1 MPFFNIKLRMIKKII
16 IVFVLLLAFSGHSQE
31 SSSSPYSFYGIGDV
45 RFKGTFENR
54 NMAGMSVLGDSI
66 SLNLSNPAAH
76 PKLRATTFSVGAN
89 NNINAIESNQG
100 SSTASRTTID
110 YFALGLPMG
119 KLAFT
124 FGLMPFSSV
133 GYKIR
138 NTTEV
143 DETLF
148 LSNFSG
154 SGGLNRVFLASGY
167 QLTKNLSVGL
177 EINHNFGLIETTN
190 TEYISGIETGAQE
203 LSTSRL
209 NGSSATLGFMY
220 DTKISD
226 KLSVFSSLTYTP
238 ETKLSLENERTL
250 KTVISTPNFGDL
262 EVDRINLP
270 VENTT
275 IKLPTKLTG
284 GLAVGDKQKWILGTE
299 ITYQESSQLG
309 NRFSDIDNVTFEN
322 SMRVS
327 LGGFYIPKY
336 NSFTSY
342 LSRVTYRAGLRYENT
357 GMIIQNQGINDY
369 GMNFGLGLPLGG
381 GLSKINIGF
390 EYGQRGT
397 LNQNLVRENYF
408 NLSVGLT
415 FIDKWF
421 QKYKYE

>member
-1 MPFFNIKLRMIKKII
+1 MIKKII
-16 IVFVLLLAFSGHSQE
+16 IVFVLLFAFTGHGQE

-54 NMAGMSVLGDSI
+54 NMAGMSVFADSI
-66 SLNLSNPAAH
+66 SLNIANPAAH
-76 PKLRATTFSVGAN
+76 SKLRATTFSVGAN
-89 NNINAIESNQG
+89 NNSNRIASNEG

-124 FGLMPFSSV
+124 FGLLPFSSV

-138 NTTEV
+138 NINTV
-143 DETLF
+143 DETVF

-154 SGGLNRVFLASGY
+154 SGGMNRVFLASGY
-167 QLTKNLSVGL
+167 QLTKKLSIGL
-177 EINHNFGLIETTN
+177 EVNHNFGVIETTD
-190 TEYISGIETGAQE
+190 TQYISGIETGAQE
-203 LSTSRL
+203 FSASRL
-209 NGSSATLGFMY
+209 NGTSATLGLMY
-220 DTKISD
+220 DSKISD
-226 KLSVFSSLTYTP
+226 KLSVFTSMTFTP
-238 ETKLSLENERTL
+238 ETKLSLANERIL
-250 KTVISTPNFGDL
+250 KTVISSPNFGDL

-275 IKLPTKLTG
+275 IKLPSKLTG
-284 GLAVGDKQKWILGTE
+284 GFAIGDKQKWILGTE
-299 ITYQESSQLG
+299 VTYQEASQMG
-309 NRFSDIDNVTFEN
+309 NRFSDIDNVIYEN
-322 SMRVS
+322 SMRVT

-357 GMIIQNQGINDY
+357 GMVIQNQSINDY